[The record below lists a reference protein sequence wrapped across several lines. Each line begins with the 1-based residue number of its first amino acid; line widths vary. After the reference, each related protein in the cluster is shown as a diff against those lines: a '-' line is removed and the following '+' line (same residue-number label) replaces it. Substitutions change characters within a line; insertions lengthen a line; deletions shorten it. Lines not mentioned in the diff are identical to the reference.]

1 MSGIF
6 VTGTDTGVGKTLVA
20 CALAAWLRERGHDVA
35 VMKPVATGGRL
46 IRDHGRNRL
55 VSGDALALVRAA
67 GTREPWALV
76 NPVCFREPIAP
87 WAASA
92 RAGRSI
98 DVAALARAFQ
108 TLRRRHASVIVE
120 GAGGLL
126 VPLSPRRM
134 MADLARRLR
143 LPIVLVARAG
153 LGTLNHVLLSLACAR
168 QMQLPVAGIVLN
180 QHEPPSTDRVSAI
193 IVRTNREALTE
204 LAGVPV
210 GGPLPFRPRLNTQG
224 AAAWIEAS
232 LGAQFLKRISGLA

>member
-1 MSGIF
+1 MNGIF

-20 CALAAWLRERGHDVA
+20 CALAAWLRERGYDIA
-35 VMKPVATGGRL
+35 VMKPVATGGRM
-46 IRDHGRNRL
+46 IWDQGRHRL
-55 VSGDALALVRAA
+55 VSEDALALARAA

-87 WAASA
+87 WAASQ
-92 RAGRSI
+92 RVRRPI
-98 DVAALARAFQ
+98 DLAEVARAFQ

-126 VPLSPRRM
+126 VPLSPHRM
-134 MADLARRLR
+134 MADLVKRLR
-143 LPIVLVARAG
+143 LPILLVARAG

-180 QHEPPSTDRVSAI
+180 QHEPPSRSRVSSL
-193 IVRTNREALTE
+193 IVRTNRESLAR

-210 GGPLPFRPRLNTQG
+210 SGPLPFRPRLNARG

-232 LGAQFLKRISGLA
+232 LGARFLKRISGLA